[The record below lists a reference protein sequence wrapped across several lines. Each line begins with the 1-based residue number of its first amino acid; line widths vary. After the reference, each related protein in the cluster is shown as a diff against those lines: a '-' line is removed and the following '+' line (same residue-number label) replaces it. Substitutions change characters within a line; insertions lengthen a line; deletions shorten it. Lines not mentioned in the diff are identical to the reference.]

1 MRQPLRLRRTIDWLV
16 FRGPKIA
23 LMRVTMQVYRQV
35 TGRPVYRYS
44 QVAERL
50 YVGGQYRRW
59 GWRSMQAHGI
69 NSVVNLR
76 RHGARQL
83 GVVPPY
89 YLHLPTQD
97 NTAPSMEALVAG
109 VRFIQERIAAGD
121 SVYIHCGVGVGRAP
135 TLTAAY
141 LVSTGMTPDE
151 AWQRLR
157 SVRPF
162 IFPLKGQMRQVSAY
176 AALLADSSAD
186 SGGVE

>member
-1 MRQPLRLRRTIDWLV
+1 MRQPSRLRRTIDWLV
-16 FRGPKIA
+16 YRGPKIV
-23 LMRVTMQVYRQV
+23 LMRVTVQVYRQV

-44 QVAERL
+44 QIAEGL
-50 YVGGQYRRW
+50 FVGGQYRQR

-76 RHGARQL
+76 QRGAQRL
-83 GVVPPY
+83 GGVPLY
-89 YLHLPTQD
+89 YLHLPTPD

-109 VRFIQERIAAGD
+109 VQFIHERLAVGD
-121 SVYIHCGVGVGRAP
+121 RVYIHCGVGVGRAP
-135 TLTAAY
+135 TLAAAY

-157 SVRPF
+157 TVRPF

-176 AALLADSSAD
+176 AALMAQSAAD
-186 SGGVE
+186 G